1 MLDEYT
7 YGNYNE
13 AQVNAVATLMRDC
26 GVAADMQYGGSN
38 YTENGSGAYSTEA
51 AAGLRTYFGIADA
64 ECLERDYYSDA
75 DWMDKVYTALSE
87 DGPIYYG
94 GASYSSGGHA
104 FVLHGYR
111 ADGMVYVNWG
121 WSGDEDGYY
130 NIDLLNPGYY
140 HFDMGQ
146 DMIIGVKGAPREL
159 TEENVELAEAGTL
172 NTFLGDDKIGTVG
185 TLKITGNING
195 TDLRQIRRLGGIDEK
210 GEKTD
215 GYLQVLDLS
224 EAHIVNG
231 GDAYLTDNGKALTTA
246 DDELPAKAFF
256 GCKYLRTV
264 KLPAGLKSWGEG
276 ALGLCNQLRELEIG
290 TPAEDASFKIVDEIV
305 WNNDQ
310 NEIVAV
316 LPTKSGEL
324 SIPKGTVEL
333 HNAAMA
339 GCARLSKVVIPVSL
353 TKIGRD
359 AMHGCSGLSEIRIA
373 SKEVPELGG
382 ADLQGL

>member
-1 MLDEYT
+1 M
-7 YGNYNE
+7 
-13 AQVNAVATLMRDC
+13 
-26 GVAADMQYGGSN
+26 
-38 YTENGSGAYSTEA
+38 
-51 AAGLRTYFGIADA
+51 
-64 ECLERDYYSDA
+64 
-75 DWMDKVYTALSE
+75 
-87 DGPIYYG
+87 
-94 GASYSSGGHA
+94 
-104 FVLHGYR
+104 
-111 ADGMVYVNWG
+111 
-121 WSGDEDGYY
+121 
-130 NIDLLNPGYY
+130 
-140 HFDMGQ
+140 
-146 DMIIGVKGAPREL
+146 
-159 TEENVELAEAGTL
+159 
-172 NTFLGDDKIGTVG
+172 
-185 TLKITGNING
+185 
-195 TDLRQIRRLGGIDEK
+195 
-210 GEKTD
+210 
-215 GYLQVLDLS
+215 
-224 EAHIVNG
+224 
-231 GDAYLTDNGKALTTA
+231 
-246 DDELPAKAFF
+246 
-256 GCKYLRTV
+256 

-382 ADLQGL
+382 ADVFTGVSFTNCKLYVPAGTKSKYTQQAQWKNFKGSDFDNIVEYGSSVKVRNTIRKYGEENPKFVYSVSGDPITGEPELTCEATPDSPAGKYPVVISLGTITDENVDLYDGYRTGEQRDGSCLDC